1 MSKSPEIQSSRS
13 QLRKLG
19 QVPVN
24 FRDHIQGSSNCLW
37 RPMRISKYFLL
48 MPSLTLV
55 LFSCATSS
63 TRSVSESQDSPLT
76 PNSYV
81 RAFAAT
87 QEPISYANPQTGKGF
102 WQELNEAKGLKL
114 LKPKLQVFGKWVRA
128 NPVST
133 FQDIRKYSP
142 VLELEPLP
150 IANKSYANKGTIVL
164 SRYQDVVEALN
175 MPKKLSVRNYQDKME
190 RSVGAFM
197 LAYDG
202 SQYNIKEKPWMRKMM
217 PESDLPQVR
226 QIVRRLVTQAILD
239 EQYIGEDLNGKTYGR
254 LELVNQIARKVPIQL
269 SGEYF
274 GFPGPSQKKMYEWS
288 RATQDDFF
296 HNVKNDKDVRL
307 AAVKAGHEMHEYL
320 KELVD
325 QKQKQIV
332 AGSQQDDVLSR
343 LIRNDVKEFV
353 APASAEDDRVRTN
366 IIGTLVGGV
375 ETTQAA
381 IAQALEQLFL
391 RPEIFEKARAAAQAN
406 DVELVAKYVWEA
418 LRFHPVN
425 PFVVRY
431 AEQEIRLKS
440 GALIPQGYHVLI
452 ATQSAMFDDYEP
464 GFENANEFKIDRDQS
479 KFFHLGYGHHRCLG
493 DNVASIEVPEVV
505 MALLRLP
512 NLRPASGH
520 AGTIDFRKR
529 IKPNVLSADTVSSSF
544 PESYSVEYDANSG
557 QKNKVEVANSDYAY
571 EDYLLNF
578 DRSSYR
584 KCLAGIP
591 QSTNLPTGLVVVN
604 AIGSNLKK
612 HKLNLMTG
620 DNREL
625 LYCRL
630 SEGFRSCMN
639 ESAKKNKFEI
649 LLPGAAH
656 EQAFFECAK
665 NENLTD
671 TEVAFYRHVML
682 GKALDVRQ
690 VSTAQSQRNTG
701 VDYRFEDH
709 LKFYDRFP
717 YRECFMNP
725 AGLSAFKND
734 RDMILY
740 ARLNID
746 FRLCMG
752 KPILLNRYSGG
763 LLGADRD
770 PTYEKC
776 KDGVYNPNTFKYEG
790 ALSKTERYFYET
802 EILGRRVRF
811 DEL

>member
-1 MSKSPEIQSSRS
+1 MRS
-13 QLRKLG
+13 FKFYVLI
-19 QVPVN
+19 
-24 FRDHIQGSSNCLW
+24 F
-37 RPMRISKYFLL
+37 
-48 MPSLTLV
+48 TLPLF
-55 LFSCATSS
+55 LFSCTTANKNTA
-63 TRSVSESQDSPLT
+63 ET
-76 PNSYV
+76 PAVANSYV

-87 QEPISYANPQTGKGF
+87 QEPISYADPQTGKGF
-102 WQELNEAKGLKL
+102 WQELNESKKPKL
-114 LKPKLQVFGKWVRA
+114 LKPKLQVFGTWVRA
-128 NPVST
+128 NPVAT

-150 IANKSYANKGTIVL
+150 ISDKSYANKGTIVL

-175 MPKKLSVRNYQDKME
+175 MPSKLSVRNYQDKME
-190 RSVGAFM
+190 RSVGPFM

-217 PESDLPQVR
+217 PESDLSQVR
-226 QIVRRLVTQAILD
+226 QIVRRLVSQAITD

-254 LELVNQIARKVPIQL
+254 LEIINQIARKVPIQL

-274 GFPGPSQKKMYEWS
+274 GFPGPNLKKMYEWS

-307 AAVKAGHEMHEYL
+307 AAVKAGKEMHEYL
-320 KELVD
+320 KDLVD

-332 AGSQQDDVLSR
+332 AGSTQDDVLSR
-343 LIRNDVKEFV
+343 LVRNDVKEFV
-353 APASAEDDRVRTN
+353 SPQSAEDDRVRTN
-366 IIGTLVGGV
+366 IIGTLVGGI

-381 IAQALEQLFL
+381 ISQSLEQLFL
-391 RPEIFEKARAAAQAN
+391 RPEMFEKARLAAQAN
-406 DVELVAKYVWEA
+406 DVDLVAKYVWEA

-431 AEQEIRLKS
+431 AEQDIKLKS
-440 GALIPQGYHVLI
+440 GAIVPQGYHVLI
-452 ATQSAMFDDYEP
+452 STQSAMFDDYEP
-464 GFENANEFKIDRDQS
+464 GFEQPNEFRLDRNQS

-493 DNVASIEVPEVV
+493 DFVASIEVPEVV
-505 MALLRLP
+505 MALLKLP

-529 IKPNVLSADTVSSSF
+529 IKPNTLSADTVSTSF
-544 PESYSVEYDANSG
+544 PESYSLEYDATPD
-557 QKNKVEVANSDYAY
+557 QKNKIEVANSDYAY
-571 EDYLLNF
+571 EDYLMNF
-578 DRSSYR
+578 DRASYR

-591 QSTNLPTGLVVVN
+591 QSTTQSTPLVVIN
-604 AIGSNLKK
+604 AIRTNIKK
-612 HKLNLMTG
+612 HKLNVLTG

-630 SEGFRSCMN
+630 SEGFRACMD
-639 ESAKKNKFEI
+639 ERVKKNKFQI
-649 LLPGAAH
+649 LLPGVEH
-656 EQAFFECAK
+656 EDAFFECAK
-665 NENLTD
+665 NESLSD
-671 TEVAFYRHVML
+671 TEIAFYKHVML
-682 GKALDVRQ
+682 GKPLDVRQ
-690 VSTAQSQRNTG
+690 ISTNQAQRNTG
-701 VDYRFEDH
+701 ADYRFEDH
-709 LKFYDRFP
+709 LKFYNRFP

-734 RDMILY
+734 RDMIMY

-752 KPILLNRYSGG
+752 KPILLNRYTGG

-776 KDGVYNPNTFKYEG
+776 KDGVYNPKTFKYEG
-790 ALSKTERYFYET
+790 ALSKTEKYFYET